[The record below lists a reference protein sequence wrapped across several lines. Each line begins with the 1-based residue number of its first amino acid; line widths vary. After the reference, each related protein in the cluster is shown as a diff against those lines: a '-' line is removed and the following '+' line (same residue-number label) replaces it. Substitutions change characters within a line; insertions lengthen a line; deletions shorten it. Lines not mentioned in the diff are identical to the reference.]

1 MKLIC
6 NVPQRRGGSPVKAKG
21 PSGAEYNFTVD
32 EADGLMTADV
42 TDDRDVAHFL
52 ALADSFEPADEADF
66 NRAEALLAEEEARRK
81 AEAGEGDDD
90 GEGDDGEDDDDP
102 IDPNAPPLEANTPA
116 KPADPAKPPKQPKQ
130 PKQKAAPAA

>member
-6 NVPQRRGGSPVKAKG
+6 NVPQRRGGNPVKAKG
-21 PSGAEYNFTVD
+21 PSGAEYTFAVD
-32 EADGLMTADV
+32 EEDGLMKGEVPDEG
-42 TDDRDVAHFL
+42 DVAYLL
-52 ALADSFEPADEADF
+52 ALGDSFEPADESDF

-81 AEAGEGDDD
+81 AEAGEGDGDD
-90 GEGDDGEDDDDP
+90 GDDGEDDDEP
-102 IDPNAPPLEANTPA
+102 IDPDSPPLEANTPA

>member
-21 PSGAEYNFTVD
+21 PSGAEYTFTVD
-32 EADGLMTADV
+32 EAADGLMTADV

-52 ALADSFEPADEADF
+52 ALVDSFEPADEADF
-66 NRAEALLAEEEARRK
+66 KRAEALLAEEEARRK

-90 GEGDDGEDDDDP
+90 GEDDDDP
-102 IDPNAPPLEANTPA
+102 IDPDAPPLEANTPA

>member
-21 PSGAEYNFTVD
+21 PSGAEYTFTVD

-81 AEAGEGDDD
+81 AEAGEGDGDGDD
-90 GEGDDGEDDDDP
+90 GDDGEDDDDP
-102 IDPNAPPLEANTPA
+102 IDPDSPPLEANTPA

-130 PKQKAAPAA
+130 KPKAAPAA